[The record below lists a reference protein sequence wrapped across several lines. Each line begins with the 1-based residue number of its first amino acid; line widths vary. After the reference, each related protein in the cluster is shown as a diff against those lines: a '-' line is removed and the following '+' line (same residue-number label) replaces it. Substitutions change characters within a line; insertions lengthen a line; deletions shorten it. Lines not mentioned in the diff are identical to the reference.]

1 MRAPQK
7 ILMVFLIFLLASC
20 AAPPPP
26 ASLQL
31 SGIKMNLDRP
41 TTKITNMVLS
51 KNGSLLV
58 TVDNGPDSE
67 NTAGL
72 GKGTLRL
79 WDLVQG
85 RQIRKMAIHDLQY
98 IASVA
103 LSPNGKYALLGGR
116 PTKDQS
122 SLSLWDLESG
132 KPVRTFPDLKK
143 ELFCVAFSP
152 DGKSLLATHGSYVY
166 LFNAEN
172 GEFIKQ
178 FDAGYQTSILSLPK
192 HLVAAF
198 TPDGQYIVTGGS
210 DAVLKMWDIETA
222 SKVQHFA
229 GHEKGLK
236 GGITGIA
243 ISSDSQFIFTCAAGD
258 GTARKWDIATGQQLQ
273 RISGLDGFWHGVW
286 GTALSPDDKYVFIA
300 SQKPAIWD
308 LATAKQVTPLHLDGP
323 TSANSGQEK
332 PVAALFHPNGTS
344 LFLHAGDAAIRIFDT
359 TTGREKAMLL
369 GFDDDDWIIITTE
382 GYYNA
387 SAKGAENLTA
397 GLDGKNFPVERF
409 YDAFYRP
416 DIVMAALQGQD
427 TRNFGTLTMSLA
439 VKSPPPSVGFATI
452 PSDTDAANIKFCYQA
467 SSAGGGIGEVRLFH
481 NGKLIVS
488 DGYYREMVRLPS
500 EKIQLMAMNG
510 AAIHEQMRS
519 VAISEFGKPVPV
531 TSHEKGASFTD
542 CKEIDTVAGENEIA
556 ISAFNK
562 GNTVQSPMQSIGFRS
577 TRTADSPHLYI
588 LSIGAS
594 KYKEKTINLKY
605 AAKDATDLQLKL
617 SRQAATLYPPGN
629 IHQELLTND
638 KANKSNIFKKI
649 NELSAII
656 KPEDSFILFV
666 AGYGILLQNQ
676 SYMLTSDYDG
686 ILSDANTI
694 SSNEIVDISK
704 KIKSLKQLFIFDS
717 CQAGGIDAIVSSLF
731 EARMLV
737 LAKKM
742 GVPIFASTSS
752 VQEALD
758 GYKGNGLLTH
768 ALLDGLS
775 NKQEADSNNDR
786 IISVSELGNY
796 VLQATTAVSK
806 KISTQQTPLIINNSK
821 NTPMYKMQ

>member
-7 ILMVFLIFLLASC
+7 ILIVFWIFLLSSC

-41 TTKITNMVLS
+41 AKSITDMVLS
-51 KNGSLLV
+51 RDGSRLV
-58 TVDNGPDSE
+58 TIDNGLESD
-67 NTAGL
+67 NTPGL

-85 RQIRKMAIHDLQY
+85 RQIRKMVVQDLQS

-103 LSPNGKYALLGGR
+103 LSPNGKYVLLGGR

-122 SLSLWDLESG
+122 SLGLWDLENG
-132 KPVRTFPDLKK
+132 KQVRSFPDLKK

-152 DGKSLLATHGSYVY
+152 DGKSLLATHGTYVY

-172 GEFIKQ
+172 GEFQKQ
-178 FDAGYQTSILSLPK
+178 FDAGSQASLFSQPK
-192 HLVAAF
+192 RLAAAF
-198 TPDGQYIVTGGS
+198 TPDGHYIVTGGS
-210 DAVLKMWDIETA
+210 DAVLKMWDIETT

-243 ISSDSQFIFTCAAGD
+243 ISSDSQFIFTSAAGD
-258 GTARKWDIATGQQLQ
+258 GTARKWDIATGQQLLK
-273 RISGLDGFWHGVW
+273 ISGLDGFWHGVW
-286 GTALSPDDKYVFIA
+286 GTALSADDKYAFIA

-308 LATAKQVTPLHLDGP
+308 LTTAKQITPLHLDNP
-323 TSANSGQEK
+323 PYANSAQEK
-332 PVAALFHPNGTS
+332 PVVASFHPNGKS
-344 LFLHAGDAAIRIFDT
+344 LFLRTGDAAIRIFDT

-369 GFDDDDWIIITTE
+369 GFDDDEWIIITAE

-397 GLDGKNFPVERF
+397 SLEGKNFPVERF

-416 DIVMAALQGQD
+416 DIVMAALQGHD
-427 TRNFGTLTMSLA
+427 TRNFGPLTMSLA

-452 PSDTDAANIKFCYQA
+452 PSNTEAANIKFCYQA
-467 SSAGGGIGEVRLFH
+467 SSTGGGIGEVRLFH

-488 DGYYREMVRLPS
+488 DGYYRDMVRSPS

-531 TSHEKGASFTD
+531 SSHEKGASFTD

-556 ISAFNK
+556 ISAFNM
-562 GNTVQSPMQSIGFRS
+562 GNTVQSPVQSIDFRS
-577 TRTADSPHLYI
+577 TRTAPSPHLYI

-617 SRQAATLYPPGN
+617 SRQAASLYPPGN
-629 IHQELLTND
+629 IHQELLVND

-656 KPEDSFILFV
+656 KAEDSFILFV
-666 AGYGILLQNQ
+666 AGYGVLLQNQ

-731 EARMLV
+731 EARMSV
-737 LAKKM
+737 LGKKM
-742 GVPIFASTSS
+742 GVPIFTSTSS

-786 IISVSELGNY
+786 IINVSELGNF
-796 VLQATTAVSK
+796 VLQATTALSK
-806 KISTQQTPLIINNSK
+806 KIGTQQRPLIINNSK
-821 NTPMYKMQ
+821 DTPLYKMQ

>member
-1 MRAPQK
+1 MRSPQK
-7 ILMVFLIFLLASC
+7 ILMIFSIFLLSSC

-26 ASLQL
+26 TSLQL
-31 SGIKMNLDRP
+31 AGIKMNLDRP
-41 TTKITNMVLS
+41 ATRITDMVIS

-58 TVDNGPDSE
+58 TIDNGLDSE

-85 RQIRKMAIHDLQY
+85 RQIRKMTIHDLQY

-116 PTKDQS
+116 PAKDQS
-122 SLSLWDLESG
+122 SLSIWDLESG
-132 KPVRTFPDLKK
+132 KQVRSFPDLKK

-166 LFNAEN
+166 LFSAEN

-178 FDAGYQTSILSLPK
+178 FDAGSQDSILSPPRRII
-192 HLVAAF
+192 AAF
-198 TPDGQYIVTGGS
+198 TPDGQYIVTGGT

-243 ISSDSQFIFTCAAGD
+243 ISSDSQFIFTSAAGD
-258 GTARKWDIATGQQLQ
+258 GTARKWDIASGQQLQ
-273 RISGLDGFWHGVW
+273 KISGLDGFWHGVW
-286 GTALSPDDKYVFIA
+286 GTALSPDDKNVFIA

-308 LATAKQVTPLHLDGP
+308 LATAKQVTPLHLDKP
-323 TSANSGQEK
+323 ASANSAQEIS
-332 PVAALFHPNGTS
+332 VAALFHPNGKS
-344 LFLHAGDAAIRIFDT
+344 LFLRAGDAAIKIFDT

-369 GFDDDDWIIITTE
+369 GFDDDEWIIITAE
-382 GYYNA
+382 GYYNG
-387 SAKGAENLTA
+387 SPKGAEQLTA
-397 GLDGKNFPVERF
+397 SLEGKNFPVERL

-427 TRNFGTLTMSLA
+427 TRNFGPLTMSLA
-439 VKSPPPSVGFATI
+439 VQSPPPSVGFATI
-452 PSDTDAANIKFCYQA
+452 PSDTDATSIKFCYQA
-467 SSAGGGIGEVRLFH
+467 SSTGGGIGEVRLFH
-481 NGKLIVS
+481 NGKLLVS
-488 DGYYREMVRLPS
+488 DGYYRDMVRSPS

-510 AAIHEQMRS
+510 AAIHEQMLS
-519 VAISEFGKPVPV
+519 VAISEIGKPIPI
-531 TSHEKGASFTD
+531 TSHEKGISFTD
-542 CKEIDTVAGENEIA
+542 CKEIDTVAGENEIT
-556 ISAFNK
+556 ITAFNK
-562 GNTVQSPMQSIGFRS
+562 GNTVQSPVQRIGFRA
-577 TRTADSPHLYI
+577 TRTAPSPHLYI
-588 LSIGAS
+588 LSIGVS

-629 IHQELLTND
+629 IHQELLINE
-638 KANKSNIFKKI
+638 KANKSNILKKI
-649 NELSAII
+649 NELSTIV
-656 KPEDSFILFV
+656 KPEDSFIFFI

-676 SYMLTSDYDG
+676 SYMLTSDYDRM
-686 ILSDANTI
+686 LSDANTL
-694 SSNEIVDISK
+694 SSNEMVDISK

-717 CQAGGIDAIVSSLF
+717 CQAGGVDAIVSSLF
-731 EARMLV
+731 EARMYV
-737 LAKKM
+737 LGKKM

-768 ALLDGLS
+768 ALLDGLN
-775 NKQEADSNNDR
+775 NKQEADNNNDR
-786 IISVSELGNY
+786 IINVSELGSH
-796 VLQATTAVSK
+796 VKQTATALSK
-806 KISTQQTPLIINNSK
+806 MTGTQQTPLIIRSDK
-821 NTPMYKMQ
+821 EMPLYKVQ

>member
-1 MRAPQK
+1 MRAPRK
-7 ILMVFLIFLLASC
+7 ILMVFWIFLLASC

-26 ASLQL
+26 TSLQL
-31 SGIKMNLDRP
+31 SGMKMNLDRP
-41 TTKITNMVLS
+41 TTKITDMVLS
-51 KNGSLLV
+51 KDGSLLV
-58 TVDNGPDSE
+58 TVDNGLDSA

-72 GKGTLRL
+72 GQGTLRL

-85 RQIRKMAIHDLQY
+85 RQIRKMVIQDLQY

-132 KPVRTFPDLKK
+132 KQVRSFPDLKK

-166 LFNAEN
+166 LFNTES

-178 FDAGYQTSILSLPK
+178 FDAGNQASILSLPRR
-192 HLVAAF
+192 LMAAF

-243 ISSDSQFIFTCAAGD
+243 ISSDSQFIFTSAAGD
-258 GTARKWDIATGQQLQ
+258 DTARKWDIASGQQLQ

-286 GTALSPDDKYVFIA
+286 GTALSPDNKYAFIA
-300 SQKPAIWD
+300 AQKPAIWD
-308 LATAKQVTPLHLDGP
+308 LATAKQLTSLHLDRP
-323 TSANSGQEK
+323 AAASSAQEK
-332 PVAALFHPNGTS
+332 PVAALFHPNGKS
-344 LFLHAGDAAIRIFDT
+344 LFLRAGDAAIKIFDT

-369 GFDDDDWIIITTE
+369 GFDDEEWIIITAE

-387 SAKGAENLTA
+387 SARGAEQLTA
-397 GLDGKNFPVERF
+397 GLEGKDYPVARF
-409 YDAFYRP
+409 YDAFFRP
-416 DIVMAALQGQD
+416 DIVMAALQGED
-427 TRNFGTLTMSLA
+427 TRNFGPLTMSLA

-452 PSDTDAANIKFCYQA
+452 PSDTDAASIKLCYQA
-467 SSAGGGIGEVRLFH
+467 SSTGGGIGEVRLFH

-488 DGYYREMVRLPS
+488 DGYYRDLVRSPS

-510 AAIHEQMRS
+510 AAIHEQMRN

-531 TSHEKGASFTD
+531 TSHEKGISFTD
-542 CKEIDTVAGENEIA
+542 CKEVDTVAGENEVAIA
-556 ISAFNK
+556 AFNK
-562 GNTVQSPMQSIGFRS
+562 GNTVQSPVQSIGFRD
-577 TRTADSPHLYI
+577 TRTAPSPHLYI
-588 LSIGAS
+588 LSIGTS

-605 AAKDATDLQLKL
+605 AAKDATDLQAKL
-617 SRQAATLYPPGN
+617 GRQAATLYPAGN
-629 IHQELLTND
+629 IHQELLINE
-638 KANKSNIFKKI
+638 KANKLNILKKI
-649 NELSAII
+649 NELSDII
-656 KPEDSFILFV
+656 RPEDGFILFV

-676 SYMLTSDYDG
+676 SYMLTSDYNG
-686 ILSDANTI
+686 ILSDEDTL
-694 SSNEIVDISK
+694 SSNEIVDIAK

-717 CQAGGIDAIVSSLF
+717 CQAGGIDAIVNSLF
-731 EARMLV
+731 EARMFV
-737 LAKKM
+737 LGKKM
-742 GVPIFASTSS
+742 GVHIFSSISS

-768 ALLDGLS
+768 ALLDGLN
-775 NKQEADSNNDR
+775 NKQDADSNNDR
-786 IISVSELGNY
+786 MVSAVELGSY
-796 VLQATTAVSK
+796 VTQTTTALAK
-806 KISTQQTPLIINNSK
+806 KIGSQQPPLIIK
-821 NTPMYKMQ
+821 GGKELLLYKMQ